1 MSAIYI
7 HIPFCLKKCSY
18 CSFGSCVA
26 GEPLYTEYVAAL
38 KKEIVSL
45 APTPL
50 PVDTIF
56 IGGGTPTCLPVE
68 QLTGV
73 LALCY
78 ERFEISDEAEISVE
92 ANPGTVDNRYLDL
105 LLRGGV
111 NRLSFGVQSFN
122 DEELKRL
129 GRLHSALEAEKAFS
143 SARKAGFTN
152 INIDLMYGLPGQ
164 SPASWEKT
172 LNKAFSLAPP
182 HFSLY
187 QLTVEEGTPY
197 QELMDSGAIVLP
209 REEDVLEM
217 DNKTA
222 QKCALEGYSQYEIS
236 NYSLPGYQ
244 CRHNI
249 NYWCN
254 NEYYGVGSSAVSYSN
269 GCREKRLGSP
279 ISYVEAFSHNRPVVV
294 ERETLGKE
302 ESFRETVIMGLRMV
316 RGVSLAAL
324 SKRYG
329 LDPAGYYGK
338 TLQHMIKLGL
348 IEQDER
354 YLWITDKGRPLSNSI
369 MAELV

>member
-1 MSAIYI
+1 MPAIYI

-26 GEPLYTEYVAAL
+26 GEPLYTEYVEAL

-45 APTPL
+45 VPTPV

-78 ERFEISDEAEISVE
+78 ERFEISDGAEISVE
-92 ANPGTVDNRYLDL
+92 ANPGTVDSRYLDL
-105 LLRGGV
+105 LLRAGV
-111 NRLSFGVQSFN
+111 NRLSFGVQSF
-122 DEELKRL
+122 DYDELKIL
-129 GRLHSALEAEKAFS
+129 GRLHSALDADKSFS
-143 SARKAGFTN
+143 SARKAGFSN

-164 SPASWEKT
+164 SPATWEKT
-172 LNKAFSLAPP
+172 LKDAFSLAPP
-182 HFSLY
+182 HFSIY

-197 QELMDSGAIVLP
+197 QDLVDRGAIVLP
-209 REEDVLEM
+209 QEEDVLEM
-217 DNKTA
+217 DTITA

-254 NEYYGVGSSAVSYSN
+254 NEYYGVGSSAVSYSD
-269 GCREKRLGSP
+269 GCREKRLGDP
-279 ISYVEAFSHNRPVVV
+279 ISYVEALNHNRSVVV
-294 ERETLGKE
+294 ERETLSGE

-329 LDPAGYYGK
+329 LDPAGYYEK
-338 TLQHMIKLGL
+338 TLQHLIELGL
-348 IEQDER
+348 VELDEK
-354 YLWITDKGRPLSNSI
+354 YLRITDKGRPLSNRI